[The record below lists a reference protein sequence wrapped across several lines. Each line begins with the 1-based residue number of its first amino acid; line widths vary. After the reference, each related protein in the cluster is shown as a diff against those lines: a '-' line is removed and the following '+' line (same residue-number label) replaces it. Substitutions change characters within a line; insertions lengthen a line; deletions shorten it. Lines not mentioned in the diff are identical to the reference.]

1 MARAKLAMVS
11 TYATSNMVLLLVV
24 AIVRRVCEEYV
35 CSGCEVHE
43 NSAGA
48 PTLASR
54 VRGKRAKG
62 LELRRRVRGRG
73 RAGARRAV
81 PGTGGPPGH
90 VGRVRPPSRRDRE
103 GVARQRRHPPGQ
115 ARALPLQLSRV

>member
-43 NSAGA
+43 NRAGA

-54 VRGKRAKG
+54 VRGKRARG
-62 LELRRRVRGRG
+62 LELRRRVRGLG
-73 RAGARRAV
+73 RAGARPAV
-81 PGTGGPPGH
+81 PGPARPPRH
-90 VGRVRPPSRRDRE
+90 VGRVRPPGGRH
-103 GVARQRRHPPGQ
+103 RQ
-115 ARALPLQLSRV
+115 AAA